1 MLLFPSPI
9 GSDPSQINVFH
20 YTTNANRQLIQD
32 SGVIKPGTTSGLAWV
47 TPTAYDTGTAAQ
59 NDLALPSTPDG
70 YFILP
75 IQNIQTPL
83 IWSPVMPNFGYSG
96 GGIEGTTPASIP
108 IGNAMWISFH

>member
-20 YTTNANRQLIQD
+20 YTTNANRQLIQA

-47 TPTAYDTGTAAQ
+47 TPAAYDTATAAQ
-59 NDLALPSTPDG
+59 NDLALPNTPDG

-83 IWSPVMPNFGYSG
+83 IWSPVMPNFGYPG
-96 GGIEGTTPASIP
+96 GGIEGTTPAPIP
-108 IGNAMWISFH
+108 IGNAVWISFH